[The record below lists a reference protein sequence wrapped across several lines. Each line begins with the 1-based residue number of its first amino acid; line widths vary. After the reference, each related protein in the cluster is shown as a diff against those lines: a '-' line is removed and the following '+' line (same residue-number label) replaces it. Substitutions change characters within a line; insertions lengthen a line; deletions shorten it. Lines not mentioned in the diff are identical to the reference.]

1 MAHITFGSCW
11 LEDDLID
18 LGDIKGRTVLLHRF
32 GSLCNNLFTVVHL
45 SLGKKSRF
53 QNLHAKKK
61 HETNPWVSLLGEKY
75 LEVDYI
81 LFGKIEVPKPREF
94 AVYT

>member
-45 SLGKKSRF
+45 SLGKIPGFQKPPCQKKNMKKIHGYHYLVKS
-53 QNLHAKKK
+53 
-61 HETNPWVSLLGEKY
+61 T
-75 LEVDYI
+75 
-81 LFGKIEVPKPREF
+81 
-94 AVYT
+94 